1 MIIYCDCATFM
12 HEHNTIIAQG
22 SIVVTPHNHR
32 IIESGRAELNCSI
45 CPTLTPLL
53 MWNFTQRGAQ
63 EMETV
68 ANQSQL
74 FSSQYTVRNG
84 QKSQTLIINDAQWRH
99 AGVYKCIA
107 AINGMI
113 IEAQTSLD
121 VLSELQSYCK
131 DHRCQIM

>member
-1 MIIYCDCATFM
+1 
-12 HEHNTIIAQG
+12 
-22 SIVVTPHNHR
+22 
-32 IIESGRAELNCSI
+32 
-45 CPTLTPLL
+45 

-63 EMETV
+63 GMETV
-68 ANQSQL
+68 VNRSQL

-84 QKSQTLIINDAQWRH
+84 QKSQTLIIDNAQWRH

-121 VLSELQSYCK
+121 VLSKLYGVPNTG
-131 DHRCQIM
+131 IIV